1 MTITLSR
8 ANRWK
13 NRARFLLSGAAV
25 LALTGLGLALPTQ
38 LTAPEPQFLDVP
50 EVELGAGVTTL
61 MCPGAP
67 QLTTAMGSGDVS
79 YDLELDTGADA
90 LTTRTV
96 LTAAGALE
104 DPALIGELGD
114 ETSRTEP
121 QVELESG
128 AAPLV
133 ARYQPAG
140 REAPSVAGVTLGH
153 AEEGDLRGLVAGGC
167 VAPSANLWLPGGN
180 TEVGSSTQLVLT
192 NPGET
197 AAQVR
202 VQGWTGTGPMSGEV
216 VELVEPGASK
226 VVLTETMERG
236 ERVAFQVVSE
246 GGQVSAYLTT
256 SSLDGIVPAGV
267 SYVTPAA
274 APGLEGFV
282 GPLRLEEFDDEERQT
297 SLRVVNP
304 GQDPAEVS
312 VSLLGQEGEEP
323 LGGAEDLTIEPGTVT
338 DVPVA
343 APEAG
348 DYALRVVSTEPVAAS
363 AHTAVVGEESADIGG
378 TPADGSWLP
387 SGNLTAEA
395 MFPTAGNPTIAI
407 ANPAPENVDVQVE
420 GIGED
425 GEVLETEEIAVAAS
439 QTVGIEVPQEA
450 IAVRITGGYLL
461 ATAQYEVDSPSG
473 KLVAAVPATWAG
485 RAGTNVSVVVTN

>member
-133 ARYQPAG
+133 ARYRPAG

-167 VAPSANLWLPGGN
+167 VAPSANLWLPGRN
-180 TEVGSSTQLVLT
+180 T
-192 NPGET
+192 
-197 AAQVR
+197 
-202 VQGWTGTGPMSGEV
+202 
-216 VELVEPGASK
+216 
-226 VVLTETMERG
+226 
-236 ERVAFQVVSE
+236 
-246 GGQVSAYLTT
+246 
-256 SSLDGIVPAGV
+256 
-267 SYVTPAA
+267 
-274 APGLEGFV
+274 
-282 GPLRLEEFDDEERQT
+282 
-297 SLRVVNP
+297 
-304 GQDPAEVS
+304 
-312 VSLLGQEGEEP
+312 
-323 LGGAEDLTIEPGTVT
+323 
-338 DVPVA
+338 
-343 APEAG
+343 
-348 DYALRVVSTEPVAAS
+348 
-363 AHTAVVGEESADIGG
+363 
-378 TPADGSWLP
+378 
-387 SGNLTAEA
+387 
-395 MFPTAGNPTIAI
+395 
-407 ANPAPENVDVQVE
+407 
-420 GIGED
+420 
-425 GEVLETEEIAVAAS
+425 
-439 QTVGIEVPQEA
+439 
-450 IAVRITGGYLL
+450 
-461 ATAQYEVDSPSG
+461 
-473 KLVAAVPATWAG
+473 
-485 RAGTNVSVVVTN
+485 